1 MALMERAVKI
11 LNQAFLAAVLLS
23 AMGLGGCTKKHGE
36 AIVLEKEHIDAAEPT
51 PTPSATPVK
60 AVAAAEESPA
70 PEYVK
75 RELAADEIVVDSYV
89 MKKEVRGTGKDP
101 RAYVDE
107 QWLVKVALAKGG
119 REFTVRTD
127 RAHYNKVKVGD
138 RIKVTYHQG
147 KWTRTVWSARM
158 ED

>member
-1 MALMERAVKI
+1 MALVERAMKF
-11 LNQAFLAAVLLS
+11 LNRAFLAVVLLL

-36 AIVLEKEHIDAAEPT
+36 AIVLEKEHIDAAQPT
-51 PTPSATPVK
+51 PTPSATSAK
-60 AVAAAEESPA
+60 VAAADESPA
-70 PEYVK
+70 PEDVK
-75 RELAADEIVVDSYV
+75 KDLAADEIVVDSYV

-119 REFTVRTD
+119 REFTVHTD

-147 KWTRTVWSARM
+147 KRTRTVWSARI

>member
-1 MALMERAVKI
+1 MALVERAVKI
-11 LNQAFLAAVLLS
+11 LNRAFLAVALS
-23 AMGLGGCTKKHGE
+23 LAMGLGGCTKKYGE

-51 PTPSATPVK
+51 PTPVK
-60 AVAAAEESPA
+60 AVAAADESSA
-70 PEYVK
+70 QEDIK

-147 KWTRTVWSARM
+147 KWTRTVWSAGI